1 MSIVKQISVLVFAFL
16 ATMALAQ
23 QTDSVGAGSVV
34 RYATDAYPGFDPE
47 KDAIAPARK
56 EPRWFSWF
64 TGPKKDN
71 PADQLKYCRELEADG
86 NWSKAAKHY
95 DALVRNWPTS
105 GEAPVAQLR
114 LAELLLDK
122 LDEAEDSFAEYRYLV
137 DFYSFKCDYNAN
149 VDRMYEIAGLMRLQ
163 GKTVV
168 FFRFKNSVEVRHAY
182 ESLVLRAPGA
192 AWAPDALLA
201 IGELREDDC
210 NDEEAVVVYENLR
223 NLHYGSEQAK
233 IGTYREAE
241 VRMRLLRKHGYN
253 RDRCRDTIGFLKL
266 ARDNVEPAMVT
277 QIDAFVIEAESVF
290 AEEAYAAARFYDSR
304 TRTVRSAIN
313 AYERYLKDYP
323 DSEHADEVRVRLEEL
338 KGSQSK

>member
-1 MSIVKQISVLVFAFL
+1 MCIVKKIAILLFAFV
-16 ATMALAQ
+16 ATVAIAQ
-23 QTDSVGAGSVV
+23 QTDSAGVSPGV

-56 EPRWFSWF
+56 EPRWFSWI

-71 PADQLKYCRELEADG
+71 PTDQLAYCRELEADE

-105 GEAPVAQLR
+105 PEAPVAQLR
-114 LAELLLDK
+114 LAEVLLDK
-122 LDEAEDSFAEYRYLV
+122 EDELEDAFAEYRYLV
-137 DFYSFKCDYNAN
+137 DFYSFKCDYNAM
-149 VDRMYEIAGLMRLQ
+149 VDRMYEVAGLMRLQ

-182 ESLVLRAPGA
+182 ESIVLRAPGA
-192 AWAPDALLA
+192 TWAPEALLT
-201 IGELREDDC
+201 IGELREEDGD
-210 NDEEAVVVYENLR
+210 DEEAVTVYENLR
-223 NLHYGSEQAK
+223 NLHYGTTQAK
-233 IGTYREAE
+233 AGVYREAE

-266 ARDNVEPAMVT
+266 ARELVEPAMTT
-277 QIDAFVIEAESVF
+277 QIEAFIVEAESVF
-290 AEEAYAAARFYDSR
+290 AEEAYLAARFYDSR
-304 TRTVRSAIN
+304 TRTARSAIN

-323 DSEHADEVRVRLEEL
+323 DSAHADEVRARLEVL
-338 KGSQSK
+338 KGNANK